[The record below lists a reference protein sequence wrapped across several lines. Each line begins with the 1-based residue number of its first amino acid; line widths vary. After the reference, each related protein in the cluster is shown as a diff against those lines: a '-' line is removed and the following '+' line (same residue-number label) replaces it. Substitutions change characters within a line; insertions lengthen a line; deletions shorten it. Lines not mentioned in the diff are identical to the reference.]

1 MTSVSAQAAT
11 GAHPVIMFI
20 DDEQRVLKSMRA
32 MFRRD
37 YEVLLANSGAE
48 ALQLLET
55 HDVEVVVSDQRMP
68 EMTGVEVL
76 AEIKHRSP
84 ETIRILLTGYADL
97 AAVEASI
104 NEAEVFK
111 YLMKPCPADEV
122 RGAVQAALEL
132 RGGAV
137 SVAPLCS
144 DDIVYVEDDEAPSD
158 EAPPDNVTPINAKS
172 RAAIAVRK
180 KPVARSAP
188 VVDILVF
195 SEDASLFDGIVSA
208 SPNHRVHQAKNQSQ
222 VLGMVQDHPIGVLVT
237 DVGVDEKG
245 VAQLSQAVR
254 EVTPEIVIILASE
267 RSDANLL
274 IQLINSGQVFR
285 FLLKPLQTGQC
296 KIWLAS
302 AMRRFLDSGGQ
313 ALAALDSVVTK
324 PSTWVRFKHWLLGTQ
339 A

>member
-1 MTSVSAQAAT
+1 MNTVTAQAAT
-11 GAHPVIMFI
+11 GTHPVIMFI

-37 YEVLLANSGAE
+37 YEVLLANSGAQ
-48 ALQLLET
+48 ALQLLES

-76 AEIKHRSP
+76 AQIKERSP
-84 ETIRILLTGYADL
+84 DTVRILLTGYADL

-111 YLMKPCPADEV
+111 YLMKPCPAEEV
-122 RGAVQAALEL
+122 RGAVQAALDL
-132 RGGAV
+132 RGEGV
-137 SVAPLCS
+137 STKPSGVEG
-144 DDIVYVEDDEAPSD
+144 IVYVADDEQPVS
-158 EAPPDNVTPINAKS
+158 NVTPINAKS
-172 RAAIAVRK
+172 KAVVKAHQSPAAPPA
-180 KPVARSAP
+180 AA
-188 VVDILVF
+188 VDILVF
-195 SEDASLFDGIVSA
+195 SNDSVLFDGVAAA
-208 SPNHRVHQAKNQSQ
+208 SPNHRVRQAKSLSQ
-222 VLGMVQDHPIGVLVT
+222 VLDLIAQHPIGVLVT

-245 VAQLSQAVR
+245 VAQLSHAVR
-254 EVTPEIVIILASE
+254 QLTPEIVIILASE

-285 FLLKPLQTGQC
+285 FLLKPLQAGQC

-313 ALAALDSVVTK
+313 ALAALDYVVTK
-324 PSTWVRFKHWLLGTQ
+324 PSAWVRFKHWLLGTQ

>member
-1 MTSVSAQAAT
+1 MSTVSVQAAV
-11 GAHPVIMFI
+11 GSNPVIMFI

-48 ALQLLET
+48 ALQLLDT
-55 HDVEVVVSDQRMP
+55 HNVDVVVSDQRMP

-84 ETIRILLTGYADL
+84 QTVRILLTGYADL

-111 YLMKPCPADEV
+111 YLMKPCPAEEV
-122 RGAVQAALEL
+122 RGAVQAGLGM
-132 RGGAV
+132 RG
-137 SVAPLCS
+137 APTAAS
-144 DDIVYVEDDEAPSD
+144 PPGVGDIVYVEEDNFPAS
-158 EAPPDNVTPINAKS
+158 NVTPINARSK
-172 RAAIAVRK
+172 AAMTTSDSAPAR
-180 KPVARSAP
+180 PVAA
-188 VVDILVF
+188 VAVDILVF
-195 SEDASLFDGIVSA
+195 SEDKALFDGIVDA
-208 SPNHRVHQAKNQSQ
+208 SPKHRVHQAKSQNQ
-222 VLGMVQDHPIGVLVT
+222 VLGMVQNHPIGVLVT
-237 DVGVDEKG
+237 DVGVDERG

-254 EVTPEIVIILASE
+254 QVTPEIVIILASE

-285 FLLKPLQTGQC
+285 FLLKPLQSGQC

-302 AMRRFLDSGGQ
+302 ALRRFLDSGGQ
-313 ALAALDSVVTK
+313 ALAVFDYAVSK
-324 PSTWVRFKHWLLGTQ
+324 PSTWVRFKHWLLGIQ

>member
-1 MTSVSAQAAT
+1 MTSVTAQAAT
-11 GAHPVIMFI
+11 GTHPVIMFI

-76 AEIKHRSP
+76 AEIKQRSP

-137 SVAPLCS
+137 SVAPLDS
-144 DDIVYVEDDEAPSD
+144 NDIVYVEDDET
-158 EAPPDNVTPINAKS
+158 PPDNVTPINAKS
-172 RAAIAVRK
+172 RAAIAMREK
-180 KPVARSAP
+180 SVAPPSNA
-188 VVDILVF
+188 VDILVF
-195 SEDASLFDGIVSA
+195 SEDATLFEGIVTA
-208 SPNHRVHQAKNQSQ
+208 TPNHRVHQAKNQTQ
-222 VLGMVQDHPIGVLVT
+222 VLGMVQEHPIGVLVT

-285 FLLKPLQTGQC
+285 FLLKPLQAGQC

-302 AMRRFLDSGGQ
+302 ALRRFLDSGGQ

-324 PSTWVRFKHWLLGTQ
+324 PSAWMRFKHWLLGTQ

>member
-1 MTSVSAQAAT
+1 MTSVTAQAAT
-11 GAHPVIMFI
+11 DTHPVIMFI

-76 AEIKHRSP
+76 AEIKQRSP

-137 SVAPLCS
+137 SVAPLGAN
-144 DDIVYVEDDEAPSD
+144 DIVYVEDDET
-158 EAPPDNVTPINAKS
+158 PPDNVTPINAKS
-172 RAAIAVRK
+172 RAVIAMRE
-180 KPVARSAP
+180 KPVAPPSSA
-188 VVDILVF
+188 VDILVF
-195 SEDASLFDGIVSA
+195 SEDATLFEGIVTA
-208 SPNHRVHQAKNQSQ
+208 TPNHRVHQAKNQTQ
-222 VLGMVQDHPIGVLVT
+222 VLGMVQEHPIGVLVT

-285 FLLKPLQTGQC
+285 FLLKPLQAGQC

-324 PSTWVRFKHWLLGTQ
+324 PSAWMRFKHWLLGTQ